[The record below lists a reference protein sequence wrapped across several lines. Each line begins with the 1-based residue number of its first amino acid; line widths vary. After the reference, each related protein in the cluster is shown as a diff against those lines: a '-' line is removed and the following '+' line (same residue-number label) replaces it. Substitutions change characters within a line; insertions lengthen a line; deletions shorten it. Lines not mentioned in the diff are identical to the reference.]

1 MRNQADGFLALGH
14 VRLSI
19 RDLSSAGAQP
29 FHDERHGISVV
40 VNGEL
45 YGLQELREDL
55 DYEFTSRSDS
65 ELIIPLYLQ
74 YGSYFL
80 TKLRGE
86 FSLVLYDSRSKTL
99 LAARDRYGI
108 KPLFWTVVDGK
119 LLIASEAK
127 TFLPLGWKPEWDV
140 PSILEDGWLND
151 ERTLFRGV
159 RKIRPGYY
167 MTCSFFE
174 YIQQRQ
180 YWDMEYPDK
189 LKVDN
194 RSEDEIVLGL
204 RERLLD
210 SVRLRLESDKPV
222 GIYLSGGIDSS
233 IIAGMTTELWRERKK
248 DATNGS
254 TQWKPVCF
262 SIGFEGKEFDESQ
275 VAQRTVDFLGVDL
288 HILRVN
294 EELLASH
301 FAEACWHSE
310 HHNPD
315 LNFIGK
321 FMISALSQKHGFNV
335 VMTGNGADEHF
346 GGYEHYRPDFLREP
360 DLSRPHSGP
369 KANLAT
375 LEEDQCNPGYVG
387 TDRSLAVNDPVP
399 RRMLNDTS
407 ISAQLWP
414 VTMAHFAPWTSC
426 YGEMSQ
432 PRTRANNP
440 DVRVLN
446 LVNTH
451 WHPLHTAQ
459 YLEIKSI
466 FTNLDLTCMGD
477 RMEMSHSVE
486 GRTPYLD
493 HEFTAFVNNIPPSL
507 KIKADQ
513 GRGNLTQ
520 KWVLREAGRPYIT
533 AEVYGRR
540 KHVFSAPIQYRRGD
554 HLHRLFERLLTRER
568 VENLGFLEAE
578 KMSGLMERAFEG
590 DSSAMRF
597 VINAAQWVVLSE
609 RFNVQKAKPP
619 D

>member
-1 MRNQADGFLALGH
+1 M
-14 VRLSI
+14 
-19 RDLSSAGAQP
+19 
-29 FHDERHGISVV
+29 V

-45 YGLQELREDL
+45 YGLSALLEEL
-55 DYEFTSRSDS
+55 DYDFTSQSDS
-65 ELIIPLYLQ
+65 EIVIPLYLK
-74 YGSYFL
+74 YGAYFL

-99 LAARDRYGI
+99 LAARDRYGV
-108 KPLFWTVVDGK
+108 KPLFWTVVDGR

-127 TFLPLGWKPEWDV
+127 AFLPLGWKAEWDV

-159 RKIRPGYY
+159 RQIRPGHY
-167 MTCSFFE
+167 MTCSSFE

-189 LKVDN
+189 RSVDD
-194 RSEDEIVLGL
+194 RTEEEVVLGL
-204 RERLLD
+204 RERLMD
-210 SVRLRLESDKPV
+210 AVRLRLESDKPV

-233 IIAGMTTELWRERKK
+233 IIAGMTAELLREIKK
-248 DATNGS
+248 AASNGS
-254 TQWKPVCF
+254 TQRKPVCF
-262 SIGFEGKEFDESQ
+262 SIGFEGREFDESQ
-275 VAQRTVDFLGVDL
+275 VAQRTADFLGVEL
-288 HILRVN
+288 HVQRMN
-294 EELLASH
+294 EDLLARN
-301 FAEACWHSE
+301 FEEATWHSE

-315 LNFIGK
+315 LNFVGK
-321 FMISALSQKHGFNV
+321 YMISALSRRHGFNV

-360 DLSRPHSGP
+360 DLSRPQTHLKCSSSGF
-369 KANLAT
+369 
-375 LEEDQCNPGYVG
+375 EENKCNPGYVG
-387 TDRSLAVNDPVP
+387 TDRSLAANDPVP
-399 RRMLNDTS
+399 RRMLNNTS

-414 VTMAHFAPWTSC
+414 VTMAHFAAWTSC
-426 YGEMSQ
+426 YGEISQ

-446 LVNTH
+446 LVNER

-493 HEFTAFVNNIPPSL
+493 HELTAYANNIPPSL
-507 KIKADQ
+507 KIKVDNSSGQ
-513 GRGNLTQ
+513 LTE
-520 KWVLREAGRPYIT
+520 KWVLREAGRPYMT
-533 AEVYGRR
+533 PEVYGRK
-540 KHVFSAPIQYRRGD
+540 KHVFSAPIRYQPGNQ
-554 HLHRLFERLLTRER
+554 LHRLFQRLLTRKR
-568 VENLGFLEAE
+568 VEQLGFLDVEE
-578 KMSGLMERAFEG
+578 VPGLMTRAFEG
-590 DSSAMRF
+590 GDASAMRF

-609 RFNVQKAKPP
+609 RFGIKRARPP
-619 D
+619 L